1 MLRSS
6 FVAFASRTSPSSHIL
21 TTAMP
26 KVVKP
31 RKGKTAI
38 IETPRPEFIFEGGLR
53 KVLPY
58 KQTYLAQVKQRW
70 VNRTVPEIFASEM
83 PRRCTQSMI
92 VSQLVFLCS
101 NDMN

>member
-1 MLRSS
+1 
-6 FVAFASRTSPSSHIL
+6 
-21 TTAMP
+21 MP

-31 RKGKTAI
+31 RKGKLVV
-38 IETPRPEFIFEGGLR
+38 IETPRPELKFEAGLC

-70 VNRTVPEIFASEM
+70 VNRTVPEVFASEM

-92 VSQLVFLCS
+92 VSPVLPIL
-101 NDMN
+101 NEDNYTDRTR